1 MSTLDIEG
9 LARRMKEYIETELG
23 LYVEVVHNGRGYS
36 FFPITTTGRII
47 GETRLM
53 NHYGRYPI
61 MFVTNRGYF
70 TCREGMA
77 LASRFRAMIEE
88 ELGIDQ
94 PQPTL
99 ILTPEMRIEDDKS
112 VISIDN
118 VKKMAES
125 LK

>member
-1 MSTLDIEG
+1 MSTFDIG
-9 LARRMKEYIETELG
+9 GIAQRMKDYIETELG

-53 NHYGRYPI
+53 IHHGRYPI

-70 TCREGMA
+70 TGREGGA
-77 LASRFRAMIEE
+77 LASRFRAIIERE
-88 ELGIDQ
+88 MGIGQ
-94 PQPTL
+94 PLPPL
-99 ILTPEMRIEDDKS
+99 VLTPEMRIDGGES
-112 VISIDN
+112 VMNISD